1 MKFKVF
7 NVEFDGIDKAG
18 KDSIMAQIFSAAPN
32 KYIPKARGLLSQIAY
47 TKLYNRD
54 YEYTVTDGYLENT
67 LFVYLTVD
75 YEDWKIRCDISHEFE
90 KNKFR
95 SDMDGEL
102 NYSSNSAAFDYA
114 YDVVKD
120 KLQDKRQIMKFNT
133 SEVTPYK
140 IIKAVVQR
148 LEELNMED

>member
-7 NVEFDGIDKAG
+7 IVEFDGIDKAG

-47 TKLYNRD
+47 AKLYNRD
-54 YEYTVTDGYLENT
+54 YEYEVTDGYLENT

-75 YEDWKIRCDISHEFE
+75 QEDWKIRCDVTREFE
-90 KNKFR
+90 KNRFR
-95 SDMDGEL
+95 SDMEGEL
-102 NYSSNSAAFDYA
+102 KYSSNKAAFDYA
-114 YDVVKD
+114 YDVLEN
-120 KLQDKRQIMKFNT
+120 KLKNKKQIIKFNT

-140 IIKAVVQR
+140 IITEVVKR
-148 LEELNMED
+148 LEELNEEK